1 MSRIFTCSAVAVL
14 GALLLLAGCS
24 KQLDRAS
31 TEVVERTYPIDPR
44 ARLTIRNLS
53 GSISIRGSDTEELKL
68 QATKRAES
76 QEELKDINMNVV
88 AETGSISISTSMLPQ
103 KKGSHRAPASLV
115 DYVLIV
121 PRTIT
126 IARLELEEGKV
137 LIEGMTGE
145 GVRANV
151 VDGQVTVRNCSRNIY
166 IALANGDLDLS
177 YQDWGEAPFTAY
189 AQITH
194 GNARISIPRTASFHA
209 RAQTGSGKISNDFA
223 DMVQLN
229 GGSLREIDLSV
240 GPNARA
246 ELAVRVTTGDIS
258 IAAVGSVPASG
269 QQTASVE
276 GSE

>member
-1 MSRIFTCSAVAVL
+1 MLSAV
-14 GALLLLAGCS
+14 LLVSGCS

-31 TEVVERTYPIDPR
+31 TEVVERTYLIDPT

-68 QATKRAES
+68 QAIKRGES
-76 QEELKDINMNVV
+76 QAELKDININVV

-103 KKGSHRAPASLV
+103 KKGSRRAPASMV
-115 DYVLIV
+115 DYVLVV

-145 GVRANV
+145 DVRANV
-151 VDGQVTVRNCSRNIY
+151 VDGQVTIRNCSRNIY
-166 IALANGDLDLS
+166 IALVNGDLDLS
-177 YQDWGEAPFTAY
+177 YRDWGEAPFTAY
-189 AQITH
+189 AQITR
-194 GNARISIPRTASFHA
+194 GNARISIPRAASFHA
-209 RAQTGSGKISNDFA
+209 RAETESGKISNDFA

-229 GGSLREIDLSV
+229 GGSLRKIDLSV

-246 ELAVRVTTGDIS
+246 EFAVRVTTGDIS
-258 IAAVGSVPASG
+258 IAAAGPAPASG
-269 QQTASVE
+269 QQTASVA